1 MRNAEEYINK
11 TSKFISVDGMHVHY
25 RREGSGPVILLL
37 HGSGSS
43 LHCFDQLADSL
54 VENFEVVRLDLP
66 GFGLTGPRRDRDYRI
81 QTFSTFIARF
91 MSALSIERF
100 SVAGNSLGGNVAWNM
115 ALDYPGRVE
124 SLILMNATGY
134 PEKSIPS
141 AMRLARNPLLKPLL
155 RRWAP
160 RKATENS
167 VRKLVGS
174 KMANIDDA
182 LVDRIHA
189 MMSRKGNRAAFVD
202 LANTQQADRTGD
214 IPGIKVPTLVLSGEG
229 IDGQHFAR
237 DIANSREITFG
248 GVGHL
253 LPEEAPVLA
262 AEAIRSHLNNVVRR

>member
-1 MRNAEEYINK
+1 MTAEDYVDHMSE
-11 TSKFISVDGMHVHY
+11 FIDVDGLRVHY
-25 RREGSGPVILLL
+25 KREGEGPVVLLL

-43 LHCFDQLADSL
+43 LHCFDSL
-54 VENFEVVRLDLP
+54 TSELEQDFQVVRLDLP

-81 QTFSTFIARF
+81 STFVTFVDRF

-100 SVAGNSLGGNVAWNM
+100 SIAGNSLGGNIAWNF

-124 SLILMNATGY
+124 SLVLMNATGY
-134 PEKSIPS
+134 PEKSLPS

-174 KMANIDDA
+174 KMKQIDDA
-182 LVDRIHA
+182 IVDRMHA
-189 MMSRKGNRAAFVD
+189 MMSRQGNRAAFVD
-202 LANTQQADRTGD
+202 LANTQQVDRTQE
-214 IPGIKVPTLVLSGEG
+214 ISRIKAPTLILRGEG
-229 IDGQHFAR
+229 VDGQYFAR
-237 DIANSREITFG
+237 DISGSREKSFS

-253 LPEEAPVLA
+253 LPEEVPVQA
-262 AEAIRSHLNNVVRR
+262 AEAIGSHLKSAVRR